1 MNSQINQ
8 DEKPNQRRRS
18 TNQRRRS
25 GNQRRR
31 LGNQRRGFGFKT
43 LLFLFYIETKG
54 TFHPLKRI
62 IILYPKGF
70 KNQVVA
76 RVARRCKALATEL
89 PVIISRLEACC
100 KSGKGFGNRLIQTLF
115 KSEKSEFVT
124 YSYPYCT
131 IFRFKSSI
139 KYKTV
144 INGAVNSIIQIRD
157 DISQKQI

>member
-1 MNSQINQ
+1 MKNQISVG
-8 DEKPNQRRRS
+8 DQRISDADRTIS
-18 TNQRRRS
+18 VGDWVIGDADLVLKLYYS
-25 GNQRRR
+25 Y
-31 LGNQRRGFGFKT
+31 
-43 LLFLFYIETKG
+43 FYIETKG

-131 IFRFKSSI
+131 IFRFRRILKSSI

-157 DISQKQI
+157 DIS